1 MQFLLLV
8 GKQPHPSHLNTK
20 KQQRDN
26 HKQHLHDVSNAVS
39 QLLFMV
45 VSLFSILL
53 CFQFSLAHI
62 NILQQR
68 AYLCLQ
74 VFNLHVALMQHV
86 VLRDDEEGRN

>member
-26 HKQHLHDVSNAVS
+26 HKQHLQGVSNAVS

-45 VSLFSILL
+45 VSLLF
-53 CFQFSLAHI
+53 
-62 NILQQR
+62 
-68 AYLCLQ
+68 Y
-74 VFNLHVALMQHV
+74 V
-86 VLRDDEEGRN
+86 VLCCRGPTNNTVLSLFPQYLFAKRRWGYTIPA